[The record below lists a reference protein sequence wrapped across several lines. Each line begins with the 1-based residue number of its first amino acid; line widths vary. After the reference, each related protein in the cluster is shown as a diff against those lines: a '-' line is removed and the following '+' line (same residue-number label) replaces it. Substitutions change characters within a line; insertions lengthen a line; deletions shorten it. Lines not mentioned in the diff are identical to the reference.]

1 MKHLFTPEQIE
12 LLETNRYT
20 LKVSPSMIKF
30 TDDFKEDF
38 WRLYLTD
45 MPFKKIFITL
55 GYDPQML
62 GIKRV
67 EGFVYNLRK
76 TYLTDDQKVQ
86 GQSRV
91 SKIKRPPTDIN
102 YSEMK
107 SAEAIRAMEAEL
119 TYLRQ
124 KVEFLKKLYAQVPPS
139 NKEEK

>member
-20 LKVSPSMIKF
+20 LKVSPSVIKF

-45 MPFKKIFITL
+45 MPVKNIFITL

-76 TYLTDDQKVQ
+76 AYLTDEQRVQ
-86 GQSRV
+86 SQSRA
-91 SKIKRPPTDIN
+91 SKTKRPPADIN

-107 SAEAIRAMEAEL
+107 STEAIRAMETEL

-124 KVEFLKKLYAQVPPS
+124 EVDFLKKLYTLVPPS
-139 NKEEK
+139 GKEEK

>member
-20 LKVSPSMIKF
+20 LKVSPSVIKF

-45 MPFKKIFITL
+45 MPVKNIFITL

-76 TYLTDDQKVQ
+76 AYLTDEQRVQ
-86 GQSRV
+86 SQSRV
-91 SKIKRPPTDIN
+91 NKTKRPPADIN
-102 YSEMK
+102 YSDMK
-107 SAEAIRAMEAEL
+107 SAEAIHAMEAEL

-124 KVEFLKKLYAQVPPS
+124 EVDFLKKLYTLVPPS
-139 NKEEK
+139 GKEKK